1 MKIQITAD
9 STLDLTSELIK
20 RFNIKVIPLMVTL
33 GENTYLD
40 GVDVKPENIYEYFDK
55 TGELPKTGA
64 RSPEGYK
71 QFFKSFTDE
80 GYEVVHFSIGSLL
93 SSGYSAS
100 CVGASELPNVYVVDT
115 KTLSSAVGLHAMAAA
130 DLVKEGK
137 LSAKEIAEKVGA
149 RADKCQAS
157 FIIEKLKFLYKGG
170 RCSRLAVLGANLL
183 RIKPSIQVVNGKNE
197 VGKKYMGNYLNCMEK
212 YIDDTLEKFNTPDT
226 TRVMITYST
235 ATPEMIDLAK
245 KKLETYG
252 KFKEIMVTQAGSVIN
267 SHCGRNTL
275 GILYFN
281 DGE

>member
-9 STLDLTSELIK
+9 STLDLTSELIN

-33 GENTYLD
+33 GENTFLD
-40 GVDVKPENIYEYFDK
+40 GVDIKPEDIYEYFDK

-64 RSPEGYK
+64 RSPEDYK
-71 QFFKSFTDE
+71 QFFKTFTDN

-93 SSGYSAS
+93 SSGCSAAQ
-100 CVGASELPNVYVVDT
+100 VAASELPGVYVVDT

-137 LSAKEIAEKVGA
+137 LSAKEIAEKISA
-149 RADKCQAS
+149 RSNNCQAS

-197 VGKKYMGNYLNCMEK
+197 VGKKYMGGYLSCMEK
-212 YIDDTLEKFNTPDT
+212 YLDDTLQKYNTPDT

-235 ATPEMIDLAK
+235 ATEEMITLAR
-245 KKLETYG
+245 KKLEEYG

-267 SHCGRNTL
+267 SHCGKNTL